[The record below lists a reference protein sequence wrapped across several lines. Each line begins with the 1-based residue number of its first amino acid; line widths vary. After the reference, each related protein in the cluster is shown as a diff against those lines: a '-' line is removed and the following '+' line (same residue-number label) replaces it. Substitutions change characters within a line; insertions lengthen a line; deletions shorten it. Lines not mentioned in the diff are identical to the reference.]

1 MKVVVSKKAFA
12 ETLAHVERIVP
23 SRSPNPTLNLVRIDV
38 SDGTMQFS
46 GTNLDID
53 IRASIPAD
61 VIGEGSYAV
70 ASQMLGQV
78 VRALPGDTVELTFTD
93 KDLEL
98 VSGTYTSRLQLS
110 EPSTAATLE
119 FETEY
124 PGSIGADQLRRI
136 LTSVKYAAAVA
147 DFQAVFRG
155 VKFELN
161 NEHTRAVATDG
172 FRLAYYHLPHST
184 GIESEF
190 LVSGRSIDELIRL
203 LTDGDVSLALSA
215 GQLHIQYGDFTLNMK
230 LMDGNLPDYNRVIP
244 VSFPVSV
251 TLNATLFADAVSRV
265 SLMADKN
272 SSNRVDLFV
281 SGGEIQITA
290 EGTYGQ
296 SREALEVVQEGD
308 GTDQLML
315 AYNARYLL
323 DALGPVRDEVRLLFS
338 GPNTAPTVINDPSDE
353 SYFAMVVPLRTS

>member
-61 VIGEGSYAV
+61 VTGSGSYAV

-78 VRALPGDTVELTFTD
+78 VRALPGDTVELTFSETE
-93 KDLEL
+93 LEL

-110 EPSTAATLE
+110 DPSIVTTLE
-119 FETEY
+119 FETNLTGTIPAE
-124 PGSIGADQLRRI
+124 QLRRI

-155 VKFELN
+155 VKFELKDQ
-161 NEHTRAVATDG
+161 HTRAVATDG
-172 FRLAYYHLPHST
+172 FRLAYYHLPITT

-190 LVSGRSIDELIRL
+190 LVSGRSVDELIRL
-203 LTDGDVSLALSA
+203 LSDGNVSMGLSA
-215 GQLHIQYGDFTLNMK
+215 GQLHIQYGEFTLNMK

-244 VSFPVSV
+244 TAFPVSV
-251 TLNATLFADAVSRV
+251 TLSGAQLAEAVSRV
-265 SLMADKN
+265 ALMSDKN

-281 SGGEIQITA
+281 SGGELQITA
-290 EGTYGQ
+290 EGAYGQ
-296 SREALEVVQEGD
+296 SRESLTVMQEGD

-323 DALGPVRDEVRLLFS
+323 DALGPVRDDVRLLFS